1 MEEDHA
7 VMEDQSNTDSVDKV
21 VGIRINSPMPVQFA
35 TNLFPMWSV
44 WTFEGNCGSIEGNTG
59 QEGLVTEPSVVL
71 DETVGSVEA
80 GFGPWMIDETR
91 KRSKKI
97 ADQNPK
103 VVPEVP
109 AVAIN
114 KRNAQVYA
122 LRVQN
127 IAKGKERMETMEEGV
142 IPQVT
147 KNRQVT
153 ACGGHL
159 VVNISDDSRDNIIKR
174 MFTDWLKNTNR
185 VTLHGDASSVPREN
199 RKEETSMHAVESSIT
214 ALEEDRCW
222 SPNFRRYLW
231 EHCWESRP
239 EIFVLLETRI
249 SGVVADKVIR
259 NLGFYNSFRV
269 EVHGFSGDLD
279 SLARRIKC
287 GDYNHLKSVFHGRC
301 WSDNEERWLYF
312 TVIYAIPQVEKWK
325 MVWKH
330 LMNLMPGEMKRG
342 FWEVVLISS
351 YAQMRGKVVQVMV
364 QGCLG
369 IEGGKNENFWHDY
382 GVLWNGA
389 MSESFK
395 PTRGLRQGD
404 PLSPYLF
411 VLCMERLPHA
421 ISIAVNN
428 GKWKPIRLCRSGPN
442 LSHLFFADDFVLFVE
457 ASIEQCSIIRRT
469 LEIFCRFSAS
479 LLSDYEI
486 SVQLH
491 SFEIRDKLTVNS
503 NQLWIPVL
511 RSKYKWRNELPESI
525 DSKICSNVWKG
536 ISQVWSGVRQSLVW
550 NIGNGQSVEFWRDS
564 WLSNVG
570 PLNMFVANQLERD
583 ELLRRTVTS
592 MVDSNGH
599 WQWELIIDFVPSNIT
614 QRLAATMPP
623 TRKDI
628 RDWMHINISSSG
640 VYAWDECDWDLLFGS
655 LLWLFWKNR
664 NRRIFDLEYIEKE
677 SVLVQGRRLC
687 FEANR
692 AIESSLQR
700 TLPSHRMS
708 NEHTHWSP
716 PPTNWCKV
724 NTDGSCKTGNG
735 FATCGGVIRSSDGSW
750 ILGFGKLL
758 GIALSLR
765 RSYGEYMK
773 VSLMRG
779 ILAKDKSWLKLIAWR
794 LFGCYRETL
803 IEVQYLLCWIG
814 LVFY

>member
-21 VGIRINSPMPVQFA
+21 VGNQDKQSYASAVMGHSKGMVDVVTLKVMDNVEVLDEKDYFLVKFESEQDYIHVLMEGLWTIFGSYLTMQP
-35 TNLFPMWSV
+35 WSR
-44 WTFEGNCGSIEGNTG
+44 NCGSIEGNTG

-91 KRSKKI
+91 KRRSKKI

-122 LRVQN
+122 LR
-127 IAKGKERMETMEEGV
+127 
-142 IPQVT
+142 
-147 KNRQVT
+147 
-153 ACGGHL
+153 
-159 VVNISDDSRDNIIKR
+159 
-174 MFTDWLKNTNR
+174 
-185 VTLHGDASSVPREN
+185 DAG
-199 RKEETSMHAVESSIT
+199 
-214 ALEEDRCW
+214 

-269 EVHGFSGDLD
+269 EVHGFSGGIWILWQEGLNVEIITI
-279 SLARRIKC
+279 SNQFI
-287 GDYNHLKSVFHGRC
+287 HGRC

-330 LMNLMPGEMKRG
+330 LMNLMPGENEA
-342 FWEVVLISS
+342 WI
-351 YAQMRGKVVQVMV
+351 
-364 QGCLG
+364 LG
-369 IEGGKNENFWHDY
+369 GSFNFILRPDEREGGSSHGS

-623 TRKDI
+623 QQGSKNDVPGWKWNIDRCFLVKSAYEMRQGTLDDI
-628 RDWMHINISSSG
+628 P
-640 VYAWDECDWDLLFGS
+640 Y
-655 LLWLFWKNR
+655 KNR

-758 GIALSLR
+758 GICSIIEAELWGIHEGLSHAWNLGERQIMVEADSLEVIRMLQGNINRGSIFTLLDRVSVLLNQEWTVTLRHINRDANKVADKLARLAAARSDDHTVFYSPPPKVLSLIQHD
-765 RSYGEYMK
+765 SFNCN
-773 VSLMRG
+773 
-779 ILAKDKSWLKLIAWR
+779 LAVAH
-794 LFGCYRETL
+794 
-803 IEVQYLLCWIG
+803 
-814 LVFY
+814 